1 MLCFDH
7 FYIRRQYLFRSRLVN
22 TTVSKFFFR
31 VVINLIINI
40 RNDVQ
45 ALFDQVWWRL
55 CRGPYSKAFSEY
67 GAWRASEEG
76 AMLVPEGA
84 L

>member
-1 MLCFDH
+1 MLCFDR
-7 FYIRRQYLFRSRLVN
+7 FFIRSQHLFRSRLVDA
-22 TTVSKFFFR
+22 TVSESFFH

-40 RNDVQ
+40 RNDLQ
-45 ALFDQVWWRL
+45 ALSDQTWWRR

-67 GAWRASEEG
+67 GACGASEEG